1 MEKSKNKNYH
11 YKLSDD
17 DNKPK
22 CALCDAACSYYCNM
36 NDLYYCEKHV
46 IGHDENESWLFNT
59 QWFYPLTLDDNF
71 RNQCIEKIALKISEE
86 NIPANET
93 SIEQI
98 QYLQKF
104 AISLGVD
111 ISNTEEVVNEA
122 FLYIAMKN
130 AKDIDPLTKG
140 DEFGAGFS

>member
-1 MEKSKNKNYH
+1 M
-11 YKLSDD
+11 DD
-17 DNKPK
+17 
-22 CALCDAACSYYCNM
+22 
-36 NDLYYCEKHV
+36 
-46 IGHDENESWLFNT
+46 I
-59 QWFYPLTLDDNF
+59 F
-71 RNQCIEKIALKISEE
+71 RNQCIEKIVLKITGE
-86 NIPANET
+86 NISIDDPSSET
-93 SIEQI
+93 LE
-98 QYLQKF
+98 YLQKF

>member
-1 MEKSKNKNYH
+1 M
-11 YKLSDD
+11 
-17 DNKPK
+17 
-22 CALCDAACSYYCNM
+22 
-36 NDLYYCEKHV
+36 
-46 IGHDENESWLFNT
+46 
-59 QWFYPLTLDDNF
+59 LDDSF
-71 RNQCIEKIALKISEE
+71 RNQCIEKLVLKITAEDISTG
-86 NIPANET
+86 ET
-93 SIEQI
+93 SLEEVE
-98 QYLQKF
+98 YLQKF

>member
-1 MEKSKNKNYH
+1 M
-11 YKLSDD
+11 
-17 DNKPK
+17 
-22 CALCDAACSYYCNM
+22 
-36 NDLYYCEKHV
+36 
-46 IGHDENESWLFNT
+46 
-59 QWFYPLTLDDNF
+59 LDDNF
-71 RNQCIEKIALKISEE
+71 RNQCIEKLALKITGERISTGE
-86 NIPANET
+86 P
-93 SIEQI
+93 SLEQVE
-98 QYLQKF
+98 YLRKF

>member
-1 MEKSKNKNYH
+1 MIYQ
-11 YKLSDD
+11 KL
-17 DNKPK
+17 
-22 CALCDAACSYYCNM
+22 
-36 NDLYYCEKHV
+36 
-46 IGHDENESWLFNT
+46 
-59 QWFYPLTLDDNF
+59 LDDTF
-71 RNQCIEKIALKISEE
+71 RNQCVEKIASKVTDE
-86 NIPANET
+86 NIPYDDPSSDVMEH
-93 SIEQI
+93 
-98 QYLQKF
+98 LQKF

>member
-1 MEKSKNKNYH
+1 M
-11 YKLSDD
+11 
-17 DNKPK
+17 
-22 CALCDAACSYYCNM
+22 
-36 NDLYYCEKHV
+36 
-46 IGHDENESWLFNT
+46 
-59 QWFYPLTLDDNF
+59 LDDNF
-71 RNQCIEKIALKISEE
+71 RNQCIEKIALKITEE
-86 NIPANET
+86 NISMENPSSET
-93 SIEQI
+93 MG
-98 QYLQKF
+98 YLQKF